1 MTAIDTAMVR
11 KALIGLPEE
20 TSYGGTPDPKWVYLP
35 RSHLKAM
42 NLDVALVTGMRGA
55 GKTFWWSALR
65 QPGVRRLIGAADPRS
80 ALSENTEVC
89 TGFGAAPAPDDYPG
103 INVFPR
109 LMRDAEPKAVW
120 RTVLARHL
128 APDGHPLRGEA
139 GWRDRV
145 AWVEAEPEAVDR
157 LFHERDEAL
166 DRENGHFLVL
176 FDALDRCADDRKDM
190 YRAIRGLLQAALDV
204 RPYRRL
210 RVKIFL
216 RSDQIDEA
224 WIADFPDASKVL
236 SSRVDLGWPRRELY
250 GLLWHVLG
258 NGAHGAFFREFLG
271 GDWKPAGPN
280 GEDAFQMPR
289 ALADEDRQREIF
301 SDIAGRW
308 MGANRRRGATYSWI
322 PTHLGDTEERASPR
336 SFLAALKEAA
346 RDTDERYPD
355 HDRALHYD
363 SIKQGVQ
370 KASGIRVREIRED
383 YPWVHR
389 ALEPLRGLNVP
400 CPFGDIEERW
410 REGNVID
417 RLAREVVDD
426 EVKLLPPQLDRG
438 AVGVREDLESL
449 SIFHRMYDDRVQ
461 IPDVFRVGYG
471 LGRRGGVKP
480 VR

>member
-1 MTAIDTAMVR
+1 MTALDTAKAR
-11 KALIGLPEE
+11 AALIDLPEG
-20 TSYGGTPDPKWVYLP
+20 TSYGEPPDPKEVYLP

-42 NLDVALVTGMRGA
+42 SLDAALVTGMRGA

-65 QPGVRRLIGAADPRS
+65 EPGVRRLIGAADPRS
-80 ALSENTEVC
+80 ALSENTEVR

-109 LMRDAEPKAVW
+109 LMQDAEPKAVW
-120 RTVLARHL
+120 RTVLTWHL
-128 APDGHPLRGEA
+128 ASGDHPLRRKAE
-139 GWRDRV
+139 WRDRV

-157 LFHERDEAL
+157 LFYERDAAL
-166 DRENGHFLVL
+166 DRENGRFLIL
-176 FDALDRCADDRKDM
+176 FDALDRCADDWKDM
-190 YRAIRGLLQAALDV
+190 HPAIRGLLQVALDM

-216 RSDQIDEA
+216 RSDQMDEA
-224 WIADFPDASKVL
+224 RIADFPDASKVL
-236 SSRVDLGWPRRELY
+236 SSRVDLDWPRRELY

-289 ALADEDRQREIF
+289 ELAEEGRQRKTF
-301 SDIAGRW
+301 PDIAGPW
-308 MGANRRRGATYSWI
+308 MGANHRRGATYTWI
-322 PTHLGDTEERASPR
+322 PNHLGDTEGRASPR

-346 RDTDERYPD
+346 RDTDERSPD

-370 KASGIRVREIRED
+370 KASAIRVREIRED

-389 ALEPLRGLNVP
+389 ALEPLQGLSVP
-400 CPFGDIEERW
+400 CPFGDIEKRWEAGGVIERLP
-410 REGNVID
+410 REAVND
-417 RLAREVVDD
+417 A
-426 EVKLLPPQLDRG
+426 VKLLPPQIDRG
-438 AVGVREDLESL
+438 AVGVREDLEAL
-449 SIFHRMYDDRVQ
+449 RIFHRMFDGRVQ
-461 IPDVFRVGYG
+461 IPDVFRIGYG

>member
-1 MTAIDTAMVR
+1 MTATDTAKAR
-11 KALIGLPEE
+11 AALIDLPDE
-20 TSYGGTPDPKWVYLP
+20 TSYGGTPDPKQVYLP
-35 RSHLKAM
+35 RSHLRAT

-65 QPGVRRLIGAADPRS
+65 QPAVRRLVGAADPLS
-80 ALSENTEVC
+80 ALSETTEVRS
-89 TGFGAAPAPDDYPG
+89 GFGAKTEPDDYPST
-103 INVFPR
+103 NLLPR
-109 LMRDAEPKAVW
+109 LMQNVEPKAVW
-120 RTVLARHL
+120 RTVLAWHL
-128 APDGHPLRGEA
+128 APGGHPLRGKA
-139 GWRDRV
+139 DWRDRV

-157 LFHERDEAL
+157 LLHERDAAL

-176 FDALDRCADDRKDM
+176 FDALDRCADDRRDV

-210 RVKIFL
+210 RMKIFL
-216 RSDQIDEA
+216 RSDQMDEA
-224 WIADFPDASKVL
+224 RIADFPDASKIL
-236 SSRVDLGWPRRELY
+236 SSRVDLDWPRRELY

-289 ALADEDRQREIF
+289 ALADEDQQREIF
-301 SDIAGRW
+301 PGIAGPW
-308 MGANRRRGATYSWI
+308 MGANLRRGSTYPWI
-322 PTHLGDTEERASPR
+322 PTHLGDTEGRASPR
-336 SFLAALKEAA
+336 SFLAALREAA

-363 SIKQGVQ
+363 SIKRGVQ
-370 KASGIRVREIRED
+370 KASAIRVREIKED

-389 ALEPLRGLNVP
+389 ALEPLSGLSVP

-410 REGNVID
+410 RERDVID
-417 RLAREVVDD
+417 RLASGAPDD
-426 EVKLLPPQLDRG
+426 EVKLPPPNIDRDAAG
-438 AVGVREDLESL
+438 LREDLEAL
-449 SIFHRMYDDRVQ
+449 RIFHRMYDGRVN

-471 LGRRGGVKP
+471 LGRKGGVKP